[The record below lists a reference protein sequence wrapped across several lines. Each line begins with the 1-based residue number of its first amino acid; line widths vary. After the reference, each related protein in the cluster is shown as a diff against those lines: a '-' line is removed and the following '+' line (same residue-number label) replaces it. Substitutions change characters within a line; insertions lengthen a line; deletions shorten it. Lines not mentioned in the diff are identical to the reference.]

1 MTEEGTHM
9 SIEEMRSDLEALRAR
24 FDSVRGRL

>member
-1 MTEEGTHM
+1 MCNLIREDFVDNGNM
-9 SIEEMRSDLEALRAR
+9 EALRAR